1 MPTWMKI
8 APTSAATKRRGW
20 KMCCQPAS
28 AVPTRTGAIAAGSV
42 RILAAISQM
51 RIPLGACGWRRVAVI
66 YARWG
71 NFAKSGLRFSR

>member
-51 RIPLGACGWRRVAVI
+51 RIPLGVAALVVVI
-66 YARWG
+66 YALWG

>member
-42 RILAAISQM
+42 RMRAAISQM
-51 RIPLGACGWRRVAVI
+51 RIPLGVAALVVVI